1 MFEQIGIWEEQFF
14 QLCKTMME
22 LNFTKDLSKVDSP
35 TLVICGEKDSA
46 NKSASV
52 ELADNLKNAEIH
64 VIIGVGHEVN
74 AEAPEELAKV
84 IDGFYNRVR

>member
-1 MFEQIGIWEEQFF
+1 
-14 QLCKTMME
+14 MME